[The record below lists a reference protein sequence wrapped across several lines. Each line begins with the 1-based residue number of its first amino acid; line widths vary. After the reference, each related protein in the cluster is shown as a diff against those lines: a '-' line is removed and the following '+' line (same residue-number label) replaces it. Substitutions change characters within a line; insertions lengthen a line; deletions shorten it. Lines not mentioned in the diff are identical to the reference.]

1 MIDFV
6 PKYNCKIC
14 TTAIDINNGQHI
26 AETAFYRYFLN
37 AKNEWVKSFLV
48 INSFENVDFITR
60 KFSVEINKELFHP
73 SDLDLHLECVTY
85 EKLSIVLNFVMS
97 LNDKKV
103 ASGNFDIFPVDI
115 NLRKIISKSSLYE
128 KVQFN

>member
-1 MIDFV
+1 MIDFI

-14 TTAIDINNGQHI
+14 TSVLDINNGQHV
-26 AETAFYRYFLN
+26 AESAFYSYFLN
-37 AKNEWVKSFLV
+37 AKNEWVKSFLSV
-48 INSFENVDFITR
+48 NNLTNVDFITR

-73 SDLDLHLECVTY
+73 SDLNLHLECVTY
-85 EKLSIVLNFVMS
+85 EKLSIVLNFIMS
-97 LNDKKV
+97 LDRKKV

-115 NLRKIISKSSLYE
+115 ALRKIISKSSLYE